1 MCFGLGLHWVKLST
15 CEITQTSSLCY
26 VLCFVFRVS
35 CCVLCCVLCY
45 PNYQLPTTNS
55 LCMSSKNSRML
66 RNNGVSIIL
75 KMLPAEYTLK
85 PVQYKRYSNLFNT
98 EINSKDKWTIQD
110 WNTPVPNQ
118 IPVQLSHNDIQ
129 YSSIWISN
137 IRNVF
142 YHH

>member
-1 MCFGLGLHWVKLST
+1 
-15 CEITQTSSLCY
+15 
-26 VLCFVFRVS
+26 
-35 CCVLCCVLCY
+35 
-45 PNYQLPTTNS
+45 
-55 LCMSSKNSRML
+55 
-66 RNNGVSIIL
+66 
-75 KMLPAEYTLK
+75 MLPAEYTLK

-118 IPVQLSHNDIQ
+118 IPVQLSHNDMQ